1 MSSSTADYYSTLP
14 LNISPNVT
22 TSSPLNDQPTIG
34 LIGMGAMG
42 KMYAN
47 RLSDAG
53 WRKCVD
59 CSCIER
65 RLLSHSFRIHVCD
78 TPDKFQSLKQDYA
91 GRMQPSHRLVR

>member
-1 MSSSTADYYSTLP
+1 MDPSTMNSSTTDYYSSLS
-14 LNISPNVT
+14 LNVSPNVT
-22 TSSPLNDQPTIG
+22 TSSPLSDQPIIG

-59 CSCIER
+59 C
-65 RLLSHSFRIHVCD
+65 
-78 TPDKFQSLKQDYA
+78 
-91 GRMQPSHRLVR
+91 

>member
-1 MSSSTADYYSTLP
+1 MMCSSTADYYSTLP
-14 LNISPNVT
+14 LNVLPNVT
-22 TSSPLNDQPTIG
+22 TSSLLNDQPAIG

-59 CSCIER
+59 C
-65 RLLSHSFRIHVCD
+65 
-78 TPDKFQSLKQDYA
+78 
-91 GRMQPSHRLVR
+91 